1 MSQTSGVVLCLA
13 YILGLLSTAISG
25 GGIGILA
32 LGIGAAIAAPR
43 YWCSGPRPRLWAVA
57 GIIGLLATLY
67 FQVKTPYPGA
77 NDVSKFVVPDGVTQT
92 QTVAVQGKVD
102 SLPRLTR
109 SQRGQFWL
117 RATQLS
123 PVKAEQSESPS
134 QSVSGK
140 LYVTVP
146 LPQAKGLQPGQT
158 VTVTGSVYKP
168 MPAANPQGFDFQA
181 YLEKEGTF
189 AGLNGRRLT
198 LLKPKPTWGWWTL
211 RQRITQSQARWLGVP
226 EGPLVSAMVLGSRA
240 VNLPFEIQD
249 EFIRVGLAH
258 ALAAS
263 GFQTTLILTVVLT
276 LTRQLDV
283 QKQSVFGVAALIT
296 FACLSGFEPAV
307 FRAVLMG
314 FAGLVALVTSR
325 KSRPVAALLGVA
337 VLLLLYNPLW
347 IWNLGFQLS
356 FLATL
361 GLIVTVQSVIQWLDW
376 LPPAIA
382 SLLAVPIAAFVWT
395 LPLQLYIFGSLPFYS
410 ILANVVTTPL
420 ISLITVGG
428 FISSLAGLI
437 WPLAGSA
444 LAWLLYYPSHVLIAL
459 VKFFGQLPGS
469 SLAVGTIDLWQLLVI
484 YGLIGFV
491 WLWPW
496 WKHRRWLAGLVTL
509 VLVIVPVWQTKS
521 TLFRAVVLATS
532 KVPIMVIQEPGWT
545 TLINSGDERTASLTV
560 LPFLQQQGIN
570 QIDWAIATETRQQWD
585 DGWLKILQRLPIK
598 NFSDVPNLE
607 VRPEYQQFLDTLEG
621 HHGNHLPL
629 QTGQTISVASTQINL
644 LRTEPVTLQL
654 QIGKLTWLFISD
666 LKSAGQEAGVTT
678 TANLFQPQ
686 VLWWS
691 GKYLTNSLL
700 SALRP
705 EVVIASSSES
715 IDIEIVT
722 QLHASNVQLYW
733 TGRDGAI
740 QWTPDHSFEK
750 TFDQLN
756 PVDSKLN

>member
-13 YILGLLSTAISG
+13 YILGLLSTTISG
-25 GGIGILA
+25 GGIGMLA

-43 YWCSGPRPRLWAVA
+43 YWRSGPRPRLWAVA

-67 FQVKTPYPGA
+67 FQVQTPYPGA

-123 PVKAEQSESPS
+123 PVKAEQSKGPS

-146 LPQAKGLQPGQT
+146 LSQAKGLQPGQI

-168 MPAANPQGFDFQA
+168 MPAANPQGFDFRA

-198 LLKPKPTWGWWTL
+198 LLKPKPAWGWWTL

-240 VNLPFEIQD
+240 VNLPFETQD

-283 QKQSVFGVAALIT
+283 QKQSVFGAAALIT

-337 VLLLLYNPLW
+337 VILLLYNPLW

-361 GLIVTVQSVIQWLDW
+361 GLIVTVPSVIQGLDW

-496 WKHRRWLAGLVTL
+496 WKHRWWLAGLVTL
-509 VLVIVPVWQTKS
+509 ALVIVPVWQTKS

-545 TLINSGDERTASLTV
+545 TLINSGDERAASLTV

-570 QIDWAIATETRQQWD
+570 QIDWAIATETRQQSD
-585 DGWLKILQRLPIK
+585 DGWLKVLERLPIK

-607 VRPEYQQFLDTLEG
+607 VRPEYQQLLDALEG

-666 LKSAGQEAGVTT
+666 LKSAGQEVGVTT
-678 TANLFQPQ
+678 TTNLSQPQ

-691 GKYLTNSLL
+691 GNYLTNSLL

-705 EVVIASSSES
+705 EVVIVSSSES
-715 IDIEIVT
+715 IDTETVT
-722 QLHASNVQLYW
+722 QIHASNIQLYW

-740 QWTPDHSFEK
+740 EWTPDRSFQK
-750 TFDQLN
+750 TFDQVN